1 MVNRR
6 SALRSDYTL
15 NCLIKV
21 FIERHLLAHF
31 PVIYCIC
38 VTSHVYM
45 LSACSKAT
53 TALSIDTYNKFN
65 IVANEVLIIF
75 LSFEWRRI
83 RKKLS
88 LNFQNYSSV
97 TRLATHLVKNQKV
110 LAMRILTK
118 LISSFI
124 NDQVLMTQRFP
135 QVVGN

>member
-38 VTSHVYM
+38 FTSHVYT

-83 RKKLS
+83 RKK
-88 LNFQNYSSV
+88 
-97 TRLATHLVKNQKV
+97 
-110 LAMRILTK
+110 ILEEK
-118 LISSFI
+118 DGLGQLFSF
-124 NDQVLMTQRFP
+124 TSE
-135 QVVGN
+135 

>member
-53 TALSIDTYNKFN
+53 TALSIREG
-65 IVANEVLIIF
+65 NEYIIRQTFIYKLPILQAFTSAQDMLI
-75 LSFEWRRI
+75 
-83 RKKLS
+83 
-88 LNFQNYSSV
+88 
-97 TRLATHLVKNQKV
+97 
-110 LAMRILTK
+110 
-118 LISSFI
+118 
-124 NDQVLMTQRFP
+124 P
-135 QVVGN
+135 QVPLVSLGSV